1 MAGITGER
9 ETLFTESSLGIDV
22 ALSPFS
28 RKVFLCRIGGQRN
41 CLLSCLAVFV
51 ELTRTPATMASTSSS
66 PLVTLNGSGLLG
78 IKQLFLNTV

>member
-41 CLLSCLAVFV
+41 CLLSCLVFV
-51 ELTRTPATMASTSSS
+51 ELPATMASTSSS